1 MTHMLKNKTLE
12 IHIDLP
18 LENYKGAR
26 FDWTGK
32 ITSVKFQDMELAGV
46 ENPETENEQY
56 LGKGFYNEF
65 GIDDAL
71 GFEEAVIGGW
81 FHKIGVGL
89 LKKEDNTYHISKRYT
104 VQPATFKITKKANTV
119 LLQCTSDIINGYGY
133 VLEKEIQLNDSGFT
147 IRYHLKNTGEKDI
160 ITDEYVHNFTAI
172 NKEPIGSNYILKFP
186 FQLQPAR
193 FEETVNPEQKVI
205 IGATDLK
212 FKAGP
217 NVPFFFSNLSG
228 DEIVDAQWELRNL
241 KSKIGMS
248 ETGRF
253 KTNKVNIWGAPHVIC
268 PELFFKIALKPG
280 ESTKWS
286 RHYEVYNLSLGLR
299 S

>member
-1 MTHMLKNKTLE
+1 MTHILKNKNLE
-12 IHIDLP
+12 IHIDGP

-32 ITSVKFQDMELAGV
+32 LVRLKFKNMELAGAESPTS
-46 ENPETENEQY
+46 ENAHY

-71 GFEEAVIGGW
+71 GFDAAPIGGW

-89 LKKEDNTYHISKRYT
+89 LKKEDSPYHISKTYA
-104 VQPATFKITKKANTV
+104 VKPAEFKITSEENT
-119 LLQCTSDIINGYGY
+119 LLIHCTSEIINGYGY
-133 VLEKEIQLNDSGFT
+133 VLKKEIELKDSGFT
-147 IRYHLKNTGEKDI
+147 ITYDLKNTGEKDI

-172 NKEPIGSNYILKFP
+172 NKERIGTDYILKYP
-186 FQLQPAR
+186 FQLKPAL
-193 FEETVNPEQKVI
+193 FEETVNPEQKVDV
-205 IGATDLK
+205 GKTDLK

-217 NVPFFFSNLSG
+217 SVPFFFSNLSG
-228 DEIVDAQWELRNL
+228 DELVTAHWELVNL
-241 KSKIGMS
+241 KSKIGIT
-248 ETGRF
+248 ETGSF

-268 PELFFKIALKPG
+268 PELFFKIDLKPG
-280 ESTKWS
+280 ASKAWS
-286 RHYEVYNLSLGLR
+286 RCYAIYNLDLGLQ

>member
-1 MTHMLKNKTLE
+1 M
-12 IHIDLP
+12 
-18 LENYKGAR
+18 
-26 FDWTGK
+26 
-32 ITSVKFQDMELAGV
+32 
-46 ENPETENEQY
+46 
-56 LGKGFYNEF
+56 
-65 GIDDAL
+65 
-71 GFEEAVIGGW
+71 
-81 FHKIGVGL
+81 
-89 LKKEDNTYHISKRYT
+89 
-104 VQPATFKITKKANTV
+104 
-119 LLQCTSDIINGYGY
+119 
-133 VLEKEIQLNDSGFT
+133 
-147 IRYHLKNTGEKDI
+147 
-160 ITDEYVHNFTAI
+160 
-172 NKEPIGSNYILKFP
+172 
-186 FQLQPAR
+186 
-193 FEETVNPEQKVI
+193 I

-286 RHYEVYNLSLGLR
+286 RHYAIYNLG
-299 S
+299 